1 MKPRLGVS
9 GSTILS
15 DVNQLEKLFWE
26 GIGHIEI
33 GEFADEAALE
43 RFLELKER
51 HAVTFGVHA
60 PLFRHQ
66 SKNDLLEAVQFD
78 PAAAW
83 EQLEQTAERLSSLG
97 AEYILVHFPY
107 FKGEQPSGNADAL
120 IQSGVKKLETI
131 QRAYS
136 LPIICEPKLGLN
148 KSPVGIQSFHHTPL
162 EWWESLGGICIDI
175 GDFQI
180 AAGDAMMEVLAK
192 WKPLVKVVHLH
203 HVHHEPNGKYWWI
216 PVHPSHEQDR
226 IHEPLQDV
234 IVFLSD
240 APDVT
245 FIFEHTPHSQ
255 PTDEFV
261 QEGVEWIKQLTQNNP
276 IPYMKE
282 PGCRS

>member
-15 DVNQLEKLFWE
+15 DGNQLEKLFWK
-26 GIGHIEI
+26 GISHIEI
-33 GEFADEAALE
+33 GEFADEAAFE

-51 HAVTFGVHA
+51 HGVTFGVHA

-66 SKNDLLEAVQFD
+66 SKNDLLEAVQHD

-83 EQLEQTAERLSSLG
+83 AQLEETAERLSALG

-107 FKGEQPSGNADAL
+107 FKGEHPSGRADAL
-120 IQSGVKKLETI
+120 IQSGLERLAAI
-131 QRAYS
+131 QRAAS

-148 KSPVGIQSFHHTPL
+148 KSPAGIQYFHETPL
-162 EWWESLGGICIDI
+162 AWWEASVGGICIDI
-175 GDFQI
+175 GDVLI
-180 AAGDAMMEVLAK
+180 AAGDAMMDILSK

-203 HVHHEPNGKYWWI
+203 HVQHEPNGKYWWI
-216 PVHPSHEQDR
+216 PVHPSHEQDG
-226 IHEPLQDV
+226 IHEPLRDV
-234 IVFLSD
+234 ISFLVD

-261 QEGVEWIKQLTQNNP
+261 QEGYEWIKQLTQNNP
-276 IPYMKE
+276 IP
-282 PGCRS
+282 